1 MKKLLSIVMLAFAVT
16 GLAACSSKDA
26 NGIPNKLQD
35 KYTGYSENPGDNSA
49 FSEGGSTLIF
59 DKKNRVIKNKSE
71 DKKTEYTVVPEDSL
85 NPEDKGAFNKHKSE
99 YGKDYF
105 IITTY
110 KKYKKGD
117 FNYVYVVSLSNGGK
131 EIKIDELEN
140 GVAADDYLFHFAG
153 KAE

>member
-1 MKKLLSIVMLAFAVT
+1 MKKLLSVVMLAFAVI

-59 DKKNRVIKNKSE
+59 DKKNNIIKNK
-71 DKKTEYTVVPEDSL
+71 TEGEQTDFTVVPEESL
-85 NPEDKGAFNKHKSE
+85 NSKDKGAFNKHQSE

-105 IITTY
+105 IITTD
-110 KKYKKGD
+110 KKYRKD
-117 FNYVYVVSLSNGGK
+117 SSNYTYVVSLSNGGK

-140 GVAADDYLFHFAG
+140 AGTADDYLFHFTG

>member
-1 MKKLLSIVMLAFAVT
+1 MKKLLSIAILVFAVI

-35 KYTGYSENPGDNSA
+35 KYTGYSENSGDTLA
-49 FSEGGSTLIF
+49 FSEDGSTLIF
-59 DKKNRVIKNKSE
+59 DKKNNIIKNKTQGEQTSFM
-71 DKKTEYTVVPEDSL
+71 VVPEESL
-85 NPEDKGAFNKHKSE
+85 NSKDKGAFNKHQSE

-105 IITTY
+105 IITTD
-110 KKYKKGD
+110 KKYRKDGS
-117 FNYVYVVSLSNGGK
+117 NYTYVISLSNGGK

-140 GVAADDYLFHFAG
+140 DVADDDYLFHFVG

>member
-1 MKKLLSIVMLAFAVT
+1 MKKLLSIAVLAFAVI

-35 KYTGYSENPGDNSA
+35 KYTGYSENPGDTLA
-49 FSEGGSTLIF
+49 FSEDGSTLIF
-59 DKKNRVIKNKSE
+59 DKKNNIIKNKTQGEQTSFM
-71 DKKTEYTVVPEDSL
+71 VVPEDSL
-85 NPEDKGAFNKHKSE
+85 KSEDKGAFNKHKSE
-99 YGKDYF
+99 YGNDYF

-110 KKYKKGD
+110 KKYKKGE
-117 FNYVYVVSLSNGGK
+117 FNFVYVVSLSDGGK

-140 GVAADDYLFHFAG
+140 SATDDGYLYHFKG